1 MQSSAATDL
10 VATCAWFEDIPES
23 ARSAVA
29 ELGRLRWFSAHQ
41 PVFRQGDTCDGL
53 YAVLQG
59 QVKLT
64 SYSAEGARFLML
76 IARPGDWFGEVSV
89 LDGNPRQQD
98 AVTERRSLVCHFP
111 DADLKR
117 ATKQH
122 PELWRALGRLCA
134 AHQRAAMLYIM
145 NLVSLTP
152 SGRVAAT
159 LLSLHNKTTSHQ
171 IRATQEEISA
181 AVGLSRQTVSAILG
195 RMQTGGLIRLG
206 YGSIM
211 ILDDLSAS
219 IR

>member
-1 MQSSAATDL
+1 MQSSAAIDL
-10 VATCAWFEDIPES
+10 LATCAWFRDIPDS
-23 ARSAVA
+23 ARLAVSGLA
-29 ELGRLRWFSAHQ
+29 RLRWFAAQ
-41 PVFRQGDTCDGL
+41 EPVFRQGDTCDGL
-53 YAVLQG
+53 YAVIQG

-98 AVTERRSLVCHFP
+98 AVSERRSLVCLFP

-117 ATKQH
+117 AAKEH
-122 PELWRALGRLCA
+122 PELWRALGHLCA
-134 AHQRAAMLYIM
+134 AHQRAALLYIL
-145 NLVSLTP
+145 NLVSLSPT
-152 SGRVAAT
+152 GRVAAT
-159 LLSLHNKTTSHQ
+159 LLSLHDKTASHK

-195 RMQTGGLIRLG
+195 RMQTSGLIQLG

-211 ILDDLSAS
+211 ILNDLSAS